1 MQLNVYKKHPNAKL
15 PTRGSPFAA
24 GYDLFPLEPIV
35 LYDGER
41 RMIDTGIAVGP
52 IQCVAPLCGLPPPY
66 YIRIAPRSG
75 LALKGVDVCAG
86 VVDQDYT
93 GEIKVILH
101 NRSKLPVLIEQD
113 KAIAQMI
120 FELIHTPKLQFADGE
135 PPKTERGAGG
145 FGSTDK
151 KPKEK
156 TTFTCKDCGA
166 TRSISAPAFLDSAG
180 GACLTCGSKNVSIKP
195 EFMNDTRAYP
205 PETVHCSDSKTP
217 QAALESP
224 NRAGNSLFCK
234 NCTTY
239 RLLPGPAFLYSGQ
252 FVCTNCNSKDVQIC

>member
-24 GYDLFPLEPIV
+24 GYDLFPLEPII
-35 LYDGER
+35 LHDGER
-41 RMIDTGIAVGP
+41 RIIDTGLAVGP

-75 LALKGVDVCAG
+75 LAAKGVDVCAG

-101 NRSKLPVLIEQD
+101 NRSKLPVAIQED

-145 FGSTDK
+145 FGSTD
-151 KPKEK
+151 
-156 TTFTCKDCGA
+156 
-166 TRSISAPAFLDSAG
+166 
-180 GACLTCGSKNVSIKP
+180 
-195 EFMNDTRAYP
+195 
-205 PETVHCSDSKTP
+205 SKTP
-217 QAALESP
+217 QTMLESA
-224 NRAGNSLFCK
+224 NRNPDPAGSALFCK
-234 NCTTY
+234 KCKSY
-239 RLLPGPAFLYSGQ
+239 RRLPVPAFLYSG
-252 FVCTNCNSKDVQIC
+252 VLECTSCRSRDVQIC